1 MKSRPPSDHLSS
13 SMTDLMTSLMV
24 IFVLLLVTK
33 LNNQASS
40 VERAVDYVV
49 KAIEAKPQL
58 FRNGEQIKKEADV
71 IVLIVPNELMS
82 FRQAYADQGGANLT
96 DAGKA
101 YLKERIPML
110 SSVIC
115 DEKVREKV
123 ETVIVE
129 GHSDTTGAG
138 RQQNLELSQQR
149 SMAVVSQ
156 SLTVLQ
162 SNESLAACF
171 LELLSATG
179 RGDSHPIDPQNPS
192 SPLNRRVEFR
202 IRVKSG
208 ILEEVDRPSTP
219 RVLTR

>member
-1 MKSRPPSDHLSS
+1 MKSRPTSDHLSN

-33 LNNQASS
+33 LNNQ
-40 VERAVDYVV
+40 ERAVDYVA
-49 KAIEAKPQL
+49 KAIEAKSQL
-58 FRNGEQIKKEADV
+58 FRSGEQIKKEADV

-82 FRQAYADQGGANLT
+82 FRQAYADQGGAYLT
-96 DAGKA
+96 EAGKA
-101 YLKERIPML
+101 YLGERIPAL

-115 DEKVREKV
+115 DETVRDKV
-123 ETVIVE
+123 ETIIVE
-129 GHSDTTGAG
+129 GHSDTTGVG

-156 SLTVLQ
+156 SLIVLQ
-162 SNESLAACF
+162 NRENLAACF

-179 RGDSHPIDPQNPS
+179 RGDSHPIDRHNPN

-208 ILEEVDRPSTP
+208 ILEDDGRMSLPL
-219 RVLTR
+219 RLTR

>member
-1 MKSRPPSDHLSS
+1 
-13 SMTDLMTSLMV
+13 MTDLMTSLMV

-49 KAIEAKPQL
+49 KAMQAKPQL
-58 FRNGEQIKKEADV
+58 FENGEQIKKEADV
-71 IVLIVPNELMS
+71 IVLIVPDELMS
-82 FRQAYADQGGANLT
+82 FPQAYADQGGAKLT

-101 YLKERIPML
+101 YLSARIPVL

-162 SNESLAACF
+162 DDENLATCF

-179 RGDSHPIDPQNPS
+179 RGDSHPLDPRNPN

-208 ILEEVDRPSTP
+208 ILDEGGNAAPPGVP
-219 RVLTR
+219 TR